1 MIPPPV
7 PPEPLTL
14 WPPARRWLAAA
25 ALAAAVATSAVGAA
39 LAGPTAGWFALGH
52 VVAAAWAL
60 ADRRIIVG
68 QVGAGVALAWSLV
81 PGTDDPV
88 VGVVGVV
95 AGVVA
100 TSELLGAT
108 DRLRMVVERD
118 PQPELVRVGL
128 AAGVAV
134 VLSAVTVAASA
145 LPGPSGAVA
154 TVVATLGCLVAAV
167 ALRQTATA
175 DPDRAGGGRTGPQ
188 R

>member
-1 MIPPPV
+1 MPPPA
-7 PPEPLTL
+7 PPVPLTL
-14 WPPARRWLAAA
+14 WPSARRWLAAA
-25 ALAAAVATSAVGAA
+25 ALAAAVVTSLVGAA

-60 ADRRIIVG
+60 TDRRIVVG

-88 VGVVGVV
+88 AGVVVVV

-100 TSELLGAT
+100 TSELLGST
-108 DRLRMVVERD
+108 HRLGMVVERD
-118 PQPELVRVGL
+118 PRPELLRAAL
-128 AAGVAV
+128 ATGAAV

-154 TVVATLGCLVAAV
+154 TGVATLGCVVAAV
-167 ALRQTATA
+167 ALRQTA
-175 DPDRAGGGRTGPQ
+175 RAGAAGAERADAQ